1 LGAYGGQPIA
11 CGEAGR
17 FQRGMI
23 MEQVTC
29 EQLVVDAY
37 EQHSYE
43 KMWQAFALNKTVPDA
58 LVAKK
63 ILDDMIPVNAPY
75 WPELK

>member
-1 LGAYGGQPIA
+1 MATGM
-11 CGEAGR
+11 AGR
-17 FQRGMI
+17 FQKGL
-23 MEQVTC
+23 MEEQQAC
-29 EQLVVDAY
+29 EKLVVDAY
-37 EQHSYE
+37 EQHSYT

-63 ILDDMIPVNAPY
+63 ILDDMIPENKPY